1 VNDNID
7 TTPAMMA
14 FIAIGLG
21 AAMGAWLRWGL
32 GIWLNPVHPSMP
44 LGTLAANLLGGY
56 VIGLAIAWFSEH
68 PGLPPEARLFLIT
81 GLLGFG
87 RHGRHDAGFFEL
99 AGDLPV
105 VVEFFVEAA
114 VADQVLNAISAAGL
128 KLVYAKLPAEIG
140 LTE

>member
-1 VNDNID
+1 MSTVCLQVFVSEANRHHGKLTYEWVLD
-7 TTPAMMA
+7 MA
-14 FIAIGLG
+14 KG
-21 AAMGAWLRWGL
+21 MGVSGGSAF
-32 GIWLNPVHPSMP
+32 
-44 LGTLAANLLGGY
+44 LA
-56 VIGLAIAWFSEH
+56 LA
-68 PGLPPEARLFLIT
+68 
-81 GLLGFG
+81 GFG